1 MSGATSRRKGAEW
14 ERALAHWFTAHGF
27 GDIRTGRS
35 VTGGTQ
41 QGADLVTLH
50 PDNSISFHVAGW
62 SIEAKDHDRAAI
74 AGWFNQAADDANGR
88 PFAVIHKNR
97 NRPTD
102 QARVYLPAI
111 HAEQL
116 YQVRLPAECRHIT
129 VDLHLFT
136 AALTCWN
143 ASNTAA

>member
-1 MSGATSRRKGAEW
+1 MSGQQSRTKGHRW
-14 ERALAHWFTAHGF
+14 ELALAHWFTAHGL

-50 PDNSISFHVAGW
+50 PNGNISFDVAGW
-62 SIEAKDHDRAAI
+62 SLEAKDQDRAAL
-74 AGWFNQAADDANGR
+74 AGWLNQAADDANGR
-88 PFAVIHKNR
+88 PFAVIHKHR

-102 QARVYLPAI
+102 QARVYIPAI

-116 YQVRLPAECRHIT
+116 FQVRLPGECRHIT

-136 AALTCWN
+136 AALT
-143 ASNTAA
+143 AA